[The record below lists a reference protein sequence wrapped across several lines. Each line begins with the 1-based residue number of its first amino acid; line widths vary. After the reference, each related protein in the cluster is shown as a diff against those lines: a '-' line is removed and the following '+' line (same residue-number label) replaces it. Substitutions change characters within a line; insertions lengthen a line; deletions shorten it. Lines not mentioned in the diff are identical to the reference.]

1 MQSFK
6 HYIKETT
13 ECSCEPECNCDCNS
27 VSEAMTL
34 VQRQKRSRM
43 MKKYASRIKIGRE
56 KAKRRT
62 ATPDRLK
69 KRARKQ
75 ARLQLARKLSK
86 TQDYAGLSFAKKN
99 EIEKRLAKL
108 GPRIDRISKKLL
120 PKMRKMEQERK
131 RGKSRV
137 KLDRANS
144 KND

>member
-1 MQSFK
+1 
-6 HYIKETT
+6 
-13 ECSCEPECNCDCNS
+13 
-27 VSEAMTL
+27 MTL